1 VKRLEAIGLGAVGSV
16 FAATSANA
24 HVQISGLSD
33 FNAGVIHPLLTLQH
47 ALALIAFGLM
57 CGQRGA
63 ALLRFGLPSLVTGLA
78 IGFVAAE
85 MGAAADFVPKVLT
98 AFALLAGLTVAANY
112 RLPAWACIFTGTAI
126 GTMIGLDSKPE
137 AATLLGEIAGL
148 AGTSIGGLLLFLNLA
163 GLAAF
168 AAAPWQSIG
177 IRVIGSWT
185 SAAAFL
191 NIALLF
197 RK

>member
-1 VKRLEAIGLGAVGSV
+1 VKRLKTIGLGAIGGV
-16 FAATSANA
+16 FAATGASA
-24 HVQISGLSD
+24 HVQIAGLSD
-33 FNAGVIHPLLTLQH
+33 FNAGVLHPLLTLQH

-57 CGQRGA
+57 CGQFGA
-63 ALLRFGLPSLVTGLA
+63 ALLRFGLPSLAIGLA
-78 IGFVAAE
+78 LGFATAE
-85 MGAAADFVPKVLT
+85 MGAAADVLPKALT
-98 AFALLAGLTVAANY
+98 ALALLAGLAVAANY
-112 RLPAWACIFTGTAI
+112 RPPGWACIFIAAAI

-137 AATLLGEIAGL
+137 AATLMGEAAGI
-148 AGTSIGGLLLFLNLA
+148 AGTSIGALLLFLNLA

-168 AAAPWQSIG
+168 ATAQWQSIG